1 MNRSYFAMKLFAPC
15 LCLLLAAAVPL
26 RAQPSA
32 SATAPLFTV
41 EQDAAVRR
49 AQYLKR
55 VKEVIDY
62 RADLVNWNDP
72 AAIDLAAVACKLARH
87 EDAAQCSANV
97 IRLMKA
103 PGTGPF
109 WVFPVICVSY
119 VGRDQLSP
127 EAKAALRNMWKTAYQ
142 VRGDTENHW
151 AMYYISLYLAAELYP
166 DLPASEWYTGKSS
179 AENLAEAREYLIH
192 WMDLATTI
200 GQGEF
205 NPTHYIGEY
214 AVPLLFLTSW
224 AKDPQMRIRGHM
236 MLEWIFADL
245 AENSLHGVAT
255 GAHARTT
262 DETVIEPWN
271 CLSSYFSWLLFG
283 STPPPAGFGGW
294 GIYFAPA
301 AENYEVPEVLYRIA
315 VDRDQDFVQRD
326 LKRTRRRWRFSDV
339 LMAPIY
345 KTNYQR
351 ATYAVGSYQG
361 GMADPIQTHVWDV
374 TWAVPN
380 PRGQHNIMFSMHP
393 ESSEQ
398 SMQEYFTG
406 FPDPKINGAVN
417 LAKPSYDSPDKVL
430 GGSPYERVFQ
440 DLDTIVA
447 LYDIPPGT
455 RFEQVNGF
463 FSKDLTNLTED
474 PSGWIFAQGGTTYLA
489 YRPLAP
495 FEWAR
500 THWAQLPLRDTL
512 LVSPHLK
519 NGTIVQAASASEFKD
534 FAAFK
539 AAINALPLEYSLE
552 PVPTVK
558 LRTLRGKQVVFT
570 YGAAPVVDGV
580 ALDYSKWKLFEG
592 PYLNAEKGS
601 RKLTLTH
608 GHLQRVLDFNT
619 VKITDSV
626 LP

>member
-1 MNRSYFAMKLFAPC
+1 MKHLSLF
-15 LCLLLAAAVPL
+15 LCLFLIATGSLY
-26 RAQPSA
+26 AQKSV

-41 EQDAAVRR
+41 ELDAAVRR
-49 AQYLKR
+49 AAYLKR
-55 VKEVIDY
+55 VQEVIDY
-62 RADLVNWNDP
+62 RAELVDWNDP
-72 AAIDLAAVACKLARH
+72 TAIDLAAVACKLARH
-87 EDAAQCSANV
+87 EDPEQCSANV

-109 WVFPVICVSY
+109 WMFPVTCVSY
-119 VGRDQLSP
+119 LGRDQLSP
-127 EAKAALRNMWKTAYQ
+127 EAKAAVRNMWKTTYQ

-151 AMYYISLYLAAELYP
+151 AMYYCSLYLAAQLYP
-166 DLPASEWYTGKSS
+166 NEPGSEWYTGKSS
-179 AENLAEAREYLIH
+179 EENMAEARDYIIH
-192 WMDLATTI
+192 WMDIATTV

-205 NPTHYIGEY
+205 NPSHYIGEY
-214 AVPLLFLTSW
+214 ANPLIFLAAW
-224 AKDPQMRIRGHM
+224 AKDPAMRVRGHM

-245 AENSLHGVAT
+245 AENSLHGVPT

-271 CLSSYFSWLLFG
+271 CLASYFSWLLFG
-283 STPPPAGFGGW
+283 NTPPPAGFGGW
-294 GIYFAPA
+294 GIYFAPV
-301 AENYEVPEVLYRIA
+301 AETYEVPEVLYRIA
-315 VDRDQDFVQRD
+315 VDRDRDFVQRD

-351 ATYAVGSYQG
+351 KDYAVGSYQG

-374 TWAVPN
+374 TWSLAN
-380 PRGQHNIMFSMHP
+380 PRTFHNVMFSMHP
-393 ESSEQ
+393 ESSEE

-406 FPDPKINGAVN
+406 YPDPMINGAVN

-455 RFEQVNGF
+455 RFPQVNGF

-495 FEWAR
+495 YEWSR
-500 THWAQLPLRDTL
+500 THWAQAAIRDSL

-519 NGTIVQAASASEFKD
+519 NGTIVQAAAVSEFPT
-534 FAAFK
+534 FEAFK
-539 AAINALPLEYSLE
+539 NAINALPLEFKLE

-558 LRTLRGKQVVFT
+558 MRTLRGKNIVFT
-570 YGAAPVVDGV
+570 YGEAPVVDGQV
-580 ALDYSKWKLFEG
+580 LDYSQWKLFEG

-619 VKITDSV
+619 LKITDSV
-626 LP
+626 TP